1 MAGKNDERRGAERIA
16 LPKPVPATFGGFEA
30 KLVEV
35 SLVGALIEHHD
46 RIALKSKLP
55 LRFKWHKEIVRIDG
69 TVTRSE
75 MRSAGGKP
83 IYLSGVSFCDKPE
96 ESPGIIR
103 QVVEFLTPKSAP
115 PPEAPA
121 EELPPA
127 EEVEQVEVVEELE
140 ELSADFL
147 QCTLSGTQWTKVYV
161 SDPKQPAEGF
171 TIPAPSNEAEADILC
186 RTYERS
192 DPAKRKT
199 MRAQFAQTIAARF
212 S

>member
-16 LPKPVPATFGGFEA
+16 LPKPVPTTFGGFEA

-83 IYLSGVSFCDKPE
+83 VYLSGVSFCEKPE
-96 ESPGIIR
+96 DAPPIIR
-103 QVVEFLTPKSAP
+103 QVVDFLTPKNAS
-115 PPEAPA
+115 PA
-121 EELPPA
+121 EEPAELPPA
-127 EEVEQVEVVEELE
+127 EEVEEVEAAEELE

-147 QCTLSGTQWTKVYV
+147 QCTLSGSQWTKVYV
-161 SDPKQPAEGF
+161 SDPKQPSEGF
-171 TIPAPSNEAEADILC
+171 TIPAPANEAEADILC

-192 DPAKRKT
+192 DPAKRKA